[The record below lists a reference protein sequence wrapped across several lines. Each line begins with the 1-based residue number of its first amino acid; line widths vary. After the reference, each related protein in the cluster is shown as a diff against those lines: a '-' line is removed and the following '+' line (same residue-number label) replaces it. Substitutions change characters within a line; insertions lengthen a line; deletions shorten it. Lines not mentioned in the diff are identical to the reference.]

1 MKTAWKIIVNSL
13 KVYLFIDVIC
23 WLLVGISHAFEKVAE
38 GKKPKDGI
46 DEIIAETDDRFRKF
60 VRSFE

>member
-1 MKTAWKIIVNSL
+1 MKTLLKILAESL
-13 KVYLFIDVIC
+13 KVYLFIDVIL

-38 GKKPKDGI
+38 GKKPMDGI
-46 DEIIAETDDRFRKF
+46 DEIIEESDERFRKF